1 MITDDYSSITGGK
14 SILIFYTSIVYVLGS
29 LIRQS
34 ILKGTGDLGLK
45 NIPHPDNLMKICTAL
60 NMAREDQNL
69 VLYFIF

>member
-29 LIRQS
+29 LLRTS
-34 ILKGTGDLGLK
+34 ILKGASDLELK
-45 NIPHPDNLMKICTAL
+45 NIPYPDNLMKICRAL

-69 VLYFIF
+69 IL